1 MKKAM
6 KKTVSTLLA
15 FAILLTG
22 ILFAPQ
28 AGTTAEAAASYY
40 LPSSYRNMTF
50 FCVPDDLPATYVT
63 LKVYKKGT
71 FQKPKASYIKNI
83 GSSDRSVAR
92 PYIDKAG
99 DIRVYFFK
107 KTGTATIS
115 FQIGRQTLKSKITI
129 KEYTSPLSKFKIGGR
144 NFASRFAS
152 STECN
157 FLHENTLDSQN
168 VSIKA
173 AKGWR
178 ISSMK
183 MKYGSGTFEIGSCKK
198 TTFSKKVTFDGDADY
213 ISLTMYHAKSKAYV
227 TLTWNCIKE

>member
-1 MKKAM
+1 M
-6 KKTVSTLLA
+6 VSTFLA
-15 FAILLTG
+15 SAILLTG
-22 ILFAPQ
+22 ILFIPQ

-40 LPSSYRNMTF
+40 LPNSYRNMTF

-63 LKVYKKGT
+63 LKVYQKGT
-71 FQKPKASYIKNI
+71 LKKPKASSIKKL
-83 GSSDRSVAR
+83 SSTDRSIAR

-107 KTGTATIS
+107 QTGTATIS

-129 KEYTSPLSKFKIGGR
+129 KEYSSPLSIFKVGGK
-144 NFASRFAS
+144 NFASRFSS

-157 FLHENTLDSQN
+157 FFHEDELNNQN

-173 AKGWR
+173 AKGWQ

-183 MKYGSGTFEIGSCKK
+183 MKYGSGTFEISSCKK
-198 TTFSKKVTFDGDADY
+198 TTFSKRVTFDGDADY
-213 ISLTMYHAKSKAYV
+213 ISLTMYHAKSKAYI

>member
-1 MKKAM
+1 MKKAL
-6 KKTVSTLLA
+6 KKTISTFLAFTILLA
-15 FAILLTG
+15 G
-22 ILFAPQ
+22 ILFVPQ
-28 AGTTAEAAASYY
+28 PGTAAEAASSYY

-63 LKVYKKGT
+63 LKVYQKGT
-71 FQKPKASYIKNI
+71 FKKPKASSIKYLD
-83 GSSDRSVAR
+83 SSDRSVAR

-115 FQIGRQTLKSKITI
+115 FQIGKQALKSKITI
-129 KEYTSPLSKFKIGGR
+129 KPYSSPLSKFKVGGK
-144 NFASRFAS
+144 NFASRFSS

-157 FLHENTLDSQN
+157 FFHENELNNQN

-198 TTFSKKVTFDGDADY
+198 TSFSKRVTFDGDADY